1 MADLLLFAEVPE
13 RVLAVYAHPDDADVA
28 CGATLARWADAGS
41 EVHLLLLAD
50 GGKGTSDPAVEPAD
64 LAATR
69 ALEVAA
75 AVDVLGLSSVE
86 ILGIADGEVPEQLDL
101 IETLVQRIRNL
112 RPSCVLGHDPT
123 AVFFGSVYVN
133 HRDHRAAGWALLDA
147 VSPSAAQPHYFPD
160 SGRPHRVN
168 DVLLSGTLEA
178 DTYVDVS
185 STIDRKVDAVTA
197 HGSQLPGDHE
207 WIRSSVR
214 QRAAEVGRAAG
225 VAFAEGFRHL
235 VLDT

>member
-197 HGSQLPGDHE
+197 HGSQLPCDHE

>member
-75 AVDVLGLSSVE
+75 AVDVLGLATVE

-160 SGRPHRVN
+160 SGPPHRVN

>member
-1 MADLLLFAEVPE
+1 M
-13 RVLAVYAHPDDADVA
+13 
-28 CGATLARWADAGS
+28 
-41 EVHLLLLAD
+41 
-50 GGKGTSDPAVEPAD
+50 EPAD

-160 SGRPHRVN
+160 SGPPHRVN

>member
-101 IETLVQRIRNL
+101 IETLVQRSRNL

>member
-185 STIDRKVDAVTA
+185 STIDRKVDVVTA

>member
-75 AVDVLGLSSVE
+75 AVDVLGLSSEE

-160 SGRPHRVN
+160 SGPPHRVN

>member
-41 EVHLLLLAD
+41 EVHLVLLAD

-160 SGRPHRVN
+160 SGPSHRVN

>member
-13 RVLAVYAHPDDADVA
+13 RVLAVYAHPDDADVD

>member
-160 SGRPHRVN
+160 SGPPHRVN

>member
-41 EVHLLLLAD
+41 EVHLVLLAD

-160 SGRPHRVN
+160 SGPPHRVN

>member
-1 MADLLLFAEVPE
+1 MGELRLFAEVPD

-28 CGATLARWADAGS
+28 CGATLAKWADAGS

-50 GGKGTSDPAVEPAD
+50 GGKGTSDPSVDPSE
-64 LAATR
+64 LAKTR
-69 ALEVAA
+69 AQEVAMA
-75 AVDVLGLSSVE
+75 GEVLGLSSVE
-86 ILGIADGEVPEQLDL
+86 ILGIEDGMIPEQSDL
-101 IETLVQRIRNL
+101 IEVLVARIRAIK
-112 RPSCVLGHDPT
+112 PTCVVGHDPT

-147 VSPSAAQPHYFPD
+147 ASPAAGQPHYFPEA
-160 SGRPHRVN
+160 GAPHRVR
-168 DVLLSGTLEA
+168 DLLLSGTLEA
-178 DTYVDVS
+178 DAFVDVS
-185 STIDRKVDAVTA
+185 STIDQKVTAVTA

-214 QRAAEVGRAAG
+214 QRAEEVGRSVG

-235 VLDT
+235 VLDA

>member
-1 MADLLLFAEVPE
+1 M
-13 RVLAVYAHPDDADVA
+13 LAVYAHPDDADVA

-160 SGRPHRVN
+160 SGPPHRVN

>member
-75 AVDVLGLSSVE
+75 AVDVLGLATVE